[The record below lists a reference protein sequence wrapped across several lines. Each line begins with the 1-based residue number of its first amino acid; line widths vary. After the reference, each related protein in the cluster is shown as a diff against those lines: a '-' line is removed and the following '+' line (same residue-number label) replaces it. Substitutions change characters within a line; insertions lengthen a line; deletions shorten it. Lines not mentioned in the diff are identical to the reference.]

1 MDTELDCRTCGACC
15 RGRPGTVLVDSSDL
29 ARFRAAGRGDLE
41 STLVEGHFSLA
52 ALPTRGEGQC
62 LYQGTDQS
70 HTDCAIYEIRP
81 GACRAFSKGSGE
93 CLNARQRGRRDR

>member
-1 MDTELDCRTCGACC
+1 
-15 RGRPGTVLVDSSDL
+15 VLVDSSDL
-29 ARFRAAGRGDLE
+29 ARFRAAGREDLE